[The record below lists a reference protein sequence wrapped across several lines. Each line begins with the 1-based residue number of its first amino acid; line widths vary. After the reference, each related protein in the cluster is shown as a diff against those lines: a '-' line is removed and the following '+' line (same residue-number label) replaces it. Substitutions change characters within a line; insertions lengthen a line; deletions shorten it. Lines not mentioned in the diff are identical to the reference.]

1 MANFNS
7 LEELLNTTDGMAI
20 LRNNVKQDEGVDT
33 VVGVDWF
40 KFNDVVASTI
50 YVSGNSW
57 IGFGV
62 STEHLLVC
70 RRNAAMFYLYR
81 QEGYIGS
88 IRFLKLRWKGY
99 SYNNSTSATYA
110 LDYEVFLLDTG
121 DIYLNL
127 IDVPNSSSYMG
138 TSQLVCGANTYP
150 YTVVLNTPVE
160 YTFESQEATGSTWLV
175 VSGRPTVYT
184 EHVAEGTAIYYITGM
199 DAIGIVNSGIFW
211 NEDVPEDTTL
221 TVSVSL
227 DGEIFEVVENGD
239 PIADTGTDVTE
250 LWIKVEMATEDIY
263 VTPSFSQLRIWF
275 QDEHDK
281 YVLVLHMGPNQRFLS
296 AAGDISVA
304 YDASVGNLA
313 GLGGPVD
320 SFDIS
325 FTPEDLIAK
334 PHQNLQ
340 HHIEIANIS
349 AIGTNIRV
357 YHSFYDGGD
366 EHIEVAN
373 ISAVAALI
381 HIDDI

>member
-1 MANFNS
+1 MAKFNT
-7 LEELLNTTDGMAI
+7 LEELLNTTDGMAV
-20 LRNNVKQDEGVDT
+20 LRNNVKQDDGTDT
-33 VVGVDWF
+33 IVGVDWF
-40 KFNDVVASTI
+40 KFNNVVTTTLYS
-50 YVSGNSW
+50 SGNSW
-57 IGFGV
+57 MGFGA
-62 STEHLLVC
+62 SAEHLKVC
-70 RRNAAMFYLYR
+70 RRDAAMFYLYR
-81 QEGYIGS
+81 QEGTIGS
-88 IRFLKLRWKGY
+88 TRFLKVRWEGY
-99 SYNNSTSATYA
+99 SAFSQTGASYV
-110 LDYEVFLLDTG
+110 LKYEVFLFDTG
-121 DIYLNL
+121 HIYLNL
-127 IDVPNSSSYMG
+127 LAVPSQSGYLG
-138 TSQLVCGANTYP
+138 TNQLVCGTNTYS
-150 YTVVLNTPVE
+150 YTVTLGTPIE
-160 YTFESQEATGSTWLV
+160 YTFYAQDGNGSTWAV
-175 VSGRPTVYT
+175 AQERPTIAM
-184 EHVAEGTAIYYITGM
+184 EHVTEGAAIYDITGM

-239 PIADTGTDVTE
+239 PIAETGTDVTE